1 MTLSANWSYPTDI
14 RFGAGRIAELGE
26 CCKEAGITRPLL
38 VTDRGLASLPIT
50 QDTLDLM
57 EQAGLGR
64 AMFSE
69 VDPNPTEIN
78 MEAGRKVFLD
88 GNHDGVIAFGGGSG
102 LDLGKLLAFM
112 AGQTRPVWVTGGNAR
127 MPMRLPPSLPYQ
139 RPLARGRRSVEPVSS
154 STVRATS
161 KRSFFIPGYCRR
173 L

>member
-57 EQAGLGR
+57 EKAGLGR

-88 GNHDGVIAFGGGSG
+88 GNHDGEIAFGGGSG

-112 AGQTRPVWVTGGNAR
+112 AGQTRPVGDVEDMGDWWKRADADAMSPIIAVPVAAGTG
-127 MPMRLPPSLPYQ
+127 SEV
-139 RPLARGRRSVEPVSS
+139 GRASVIVNSQS
-154 STVRATS
+154 HV
-161 KRSFFIPGYCRR
+161 K
-173 L
+173 